1 MNEFNV
7 MLLAARKKQ
16 RKIFFLIAALLS
28 VLGAVTLSILAF
40 TTSISIVVRPDDANK
55 SSKVKILDGLGVF
68 ISGAMYSVSNE
79 IKVLVSAP
87 GFRDQTLLITLNQRG
102 KTIEVVLKELPG
114 QLTASTVPELDTV
127 RWKINGKR
135 AGIAS
140 ILEAKLYPGTYHLE
154 VDHKYF
160 EKDERDIEVQR
171 DKNIDIEIPLRLI
184 KGILSIRSAPE
195 GARVIINNK
204 DIGTTPLQTDI
215 NGGKF
220 EIALSLDG
228 YQAITNTVEITSQKT
243 AVERNYR
250 LIPVFSQLQFKVTP
264 AGGILIVNGKKI
276 EPQSTYSVSSGKE
289 LTVSYTKEGYYP
301 QEKKTLLKPGQ
312 TKTANFDLKA
322 EYGRVEITSMPSAK
336 VTIDGKGV
344 GSTPISIKLLAK
356 KHTVLVERLRYRLV
370 KKTIVPTSTRTI
382 KILAN
387 LQMEKVARLKD
398 APKSYTNEVG
408 MELILFEATPFTMG
422 APRHEK
428 GQRANEFLRKIK
440 FTRPFYAGT
449 HEVTIK
455 QYSKFRPDRK
465 VTGDGKFPITALTWF
480 DAATYCNWLSSKE
493 NLDPFYKLKGSRLVK
508 VNKKASGYRML
519 SEAEWEWLARKANR
533 PNTNIFSWGD
543 KSIVPRMAG
552 NIADESSKGLS
563 QFFVPNY
570 TDGYA
575 EMAPVGTFKKE
586 PSGLFDLTG
595 NVREWVH
602 DTYSVQ
608 PPVSNNIE
616 IDPISTSLGNNRVVK
631 GSSWRSGTRSTLR
644 AAYRDGLV
652 NRQDDVGFRV
662 GRYL

>member
-1 MNEFNV
+1 MNEFNPI
-7 MLLAARKKQ
+7 LLAARKKQ
-16 RKIFFLIAALLS
+16 RRIYFLIAILISA
-28 VLGAVTLSILAF
+28 LGAVTLSILAF

-55 SSKVKILDGLGVF
+55 SSEVKILDGLGVF
-68 ISGAMYSVSNE
+68 ISEAMYSVSNKME
-79 IKVLVSAP
+79 VLVSAP
-87 GFRDQTLLITLNQRG
+87 GFRDQTLSITSNQRG
-102 KTIEVVLKELPG
+102 KKIEVVLKELPG
-114 QLTASTVPELDTV
+114 KLTASTVPELDTV
-127 RWKINGKR
+127 QWKINGKR

-160 EKDERDIEVQR
+160 EKDERNIKVQR

-184 KGILSIRSAPE
+184 KGILSIRSTPE
-195 GARVIINNK
+195 GAKVIINDV
-204 DIGTTPLQTDI
+204 DIGTTPLQTDF

-220 EIALSLDG
+220 ETALSLDG
-228 YQAITNTVEITSQKT
+228 YQTIRNTIEITSQKT
-243 AVERNYR
+243 TVERNYR
-250 LIPVFSQLQFKVTP
+250 LIPVISQLRFKVTP
-264 AGGILIVNGKKI
+264 AGGILIVNGKKVGV
-276 EPQSTYSVSSGKE
+276 QSTYSVSSGKE
-289 LTVSYTKEGYYP
+289 LTVSYSKEGYYS
-301 QEKKTLLKPGQ
+301 QEMKTSLKPGQ

-356 KHTVLVERLRYRLV
+356 KQTVLVERLGYRLV
-370 KKTIVPTSTRTI
+370 KKTIVPTSTRTT
-382 KILAN
+382 KIFAN
-387 LQMEKVARLKD
+387 LQTEKVARLKD
-398 APKSYTNEVG
+398 APKSYINDVG
-408 MELILFEATPFTMG
+408 MELILFEANPFTMG

-428 GQRANEFLRKIK
+428 GQRANEFLRKIQ
-440 FTRPFYAGT
+440 FTKPFYAGT
-449 HEVTIK
+449 YEVTIE
-455 QYSKFRPDRK
+455 QYSKFRPDRRAA
-465 VTGDGKFPITALTWF
+465 GDGKFPITAVTWF
-480 DAATYCNWLSSKE
+480 DAVTYCNWLSDKE
-493 NLDPFYKLKGSRLVK
+493 NLEPFYELKGSRLDK
-508 VNKKASGYRML
+508 VNKKASGYRLL

-543 KSIVPRMAG
+543 KSIVPPMVG
-552 NIADESSKGLS
+552 NIADVSSKGFS

-570 TDGYA
+570 TDGYV
-575 EMAPVGTFKKE
+575 EIAPVGTFKKE

-608 PPVSNNIE
+608 PPVSNIIE
-616 IDPISTSLGNNRVVK
+616 IDPISTSLGRNRVVK

-652 NRQDDVGFRV
+652 KRQDDVGFRV